1 MLNRTCVTAVT
12 LCLALAGCAETP
24 MGPTVQVYPAPGKNY
39 QTFLQEQQF
48 CKTQAES
55 AVAGQASHENQR
67 ALLGAVATTA
77 LGTGLGAALGGG
89 AGAGIGAASGALGSG
104 LGGGIY
110 SRDQQGGIQTQYNN
124 AFAQCMLTYHNI
136 LPGYNTP
143 VRPQSVTII
152 TREHETYRTSAPRHG
167 LSKTTTDKTAVTT
180 AAPASSGTAPINLD

>member
-1 MLNRTCVTAVT
+1 MFNRTCVVAAT

-89 AGAGIGAASGALGSG
+89 TGAGIGAASGALGAG
-104 LGGGIY
+104 LGGGLY
-110 SRDQQGGIQTQYNN
+110 SRDQQGGIQSQYNN
-124 AFAQCMLTYHNI
+124 AFAQCMLAYHNI

-143 VRPQSVTII
+143 VAARTVTVI
-152 TREHETYRTSAPRHG
+152 TKERSSHNVSGQRRGVS
-167 LSKTTTDKTAVTT
+167 STTTETTAVTT
-180 AAPASSGTAPINLD
+180 ATPN

>member
-1 MLNRTCVTAVT
+1 MFNRTCVVAAT

-48 CKTQAES
+48 CKTQAEN

-89 AGAGIGAASGALGSG
+89 TGAGIGAASGALGSG
-104 LGGGIY
+104 LGGGLY
-110 SRDQQGGIQTQYNN
+110 SRDQQGGIQSQYNN
-124 AFAQCMLTYHNI
+124 AFAQCMLTYRNVI
-136 LPGYNTP
+136 PGYNNPATE
-143 VRPQSVTII
+143 RSVTVI
-152 TREHETYRTSAPRHG
+152 TRERETHRSSVTRHG
-167 LSKTTTDKTAVTT
+167 VSNTTTEKTAVTT
-180 AAPASSGTAPINLD
+180 APMNLD